1 MFAASRHTSLLV
13 SSRSCTGPN
22 RTGANKGFSSL
33 ASFPMEPNN
42 RRGQTFSI
50 LSIYRWNDIFWQE
63 TVVFQGKNPAICVPV
78 NPNCV
83 GLEVALGDLGHL
95 ESCPVSPVGSGTM
108 DKCGR
113 CHLMAR
119 AGVGPRSLLILLRFP
134 PFQHRALLQPP
145 LTQLLPP
152 PRVGRTCDTTM
163 RTHPMTREE
172 EPTPSDALGT
182 SCRGLSPP
190 TSHHISH
197 RPNADGI
204 CSPFHNFLRSFSVKR
219 DATNPCSA
227 ARSSRVPRLSP
238 PGCLPNQSHHPR
250 GLLKR

>member
-1 MFAASRHTSLLV
+1 
-13 SSRSCTGPN
+13 
-22 RTGANKGFSSL
+22 
-33 ASFPMEPNN
+33 MEPNN

-63 TVVFQGKNPAICVPV
+63 TVAFWRKNSAICVPV

-119 AGVGPRSLLILLRFP
+119 AGVGPRSLLILLQFP
-134 PFQHRALLQPP
+134 PFQHCALLQPP

-152 PRVGRTCDTTM
+152 PRAGRTCDTTM

-172 EPTPSDALGT
+172 EPTPSDTLGT

-190 TSHHISH
+190 TSHPVSH
-197 RPNADGI
+197 RPTQMASAHPFTISSGA
-204 CSPFHNFLRSFSVKR
+204 SPSSETPRTRARRHAPRVSPACHLPAASQI
-219 DATNPCSA
+219 NPTTHEVS
-227 ARSSRVPRLSP
+227 
-238 PGCLPNQSHHPR
+238 
-250 GLLKR
+250 